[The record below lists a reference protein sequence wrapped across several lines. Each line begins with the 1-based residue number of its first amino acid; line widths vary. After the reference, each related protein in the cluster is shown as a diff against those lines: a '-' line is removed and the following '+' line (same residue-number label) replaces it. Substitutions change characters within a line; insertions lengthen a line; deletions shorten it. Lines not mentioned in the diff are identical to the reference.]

1 MHVKPAS
8 WVTGP
13 ADAPEPGPPYIYAI
27 SSGKGGV
34 GKTSITVNLAY
45 ALAGQG
51 SRVLVV
57 DGDLGLAN
65 IDVLLGLTVA
75 TTISDVLERG
85 QEARVALVQVE
96 PNLAILPAASGVPEM
111 VNLAPQ
117 DREVLEELLLA
128 LGQGFHYVL
137 IDTAAGIGHSV
148 LWFNA
153 LADCS
158 LVVLTPDPT
167 SLTDAYAL
175 IKVLCQRQPQ
185 PHVMIVVNQV
195 ASEQEAQQVY
205 DHLKRVTER
214 FLGVTPLYAGA
225 VPKAPEVIQ
234 GVRQQTPF
242 LKSAPGGKATQAV
255 RALAGKLGRQ
265 PGDGR

>member
-1 MHVKPAS
+1 MNAKPA
-8 WVTGP
+8 GAAQPP
-13 ADAPEPGPPYIYAI
+13 AGAPEPASPYIYAI

-34 GKTSITVNLAY
+34 GKTSLTVNLAY

-65 IDVLLGLTVA
+65 IDVLLGLAVD
-75 TTISDVLERG
+75 TTISDVLDRG
-85 QEARVALVQVE
+85 EEPRAALVQVE
-96 PNLAILPAASGVPEM
+96 PNLLILPAASGVPEM
-111 VNLAPQ
+111 VNLGPQ
-117 DREVLEELLLA
+117 DREVLEELLLR
-128 LGQGFHYVL
+128 LGQGFDYVL

-175 IKVLCQRQPQ
+175 IKVLCQGQDPQ
-185 PHVMIVVNQV
+185 VMIVVNQ
-195 ASEQEAQQVY
+195 AATDDEARRVY
-205 DHLKRVTER
+205 AHLTGVTER
-214 FLGVTPLYAGA
+214 FLGLRPRYAGA
-225 VPKAPEVIQ
+225 VPKAPEVVQ
-234 GVRQQTPF
+234 GVRQQIPF
-242 LKSAPGGKATQAV
+242 LKSAPGGKASQAV
-255 RALAGKLGRQ
+255 RALAERMAGA